1 MWFVVC
7 VPFGVI
13 LFIVGLFFYLMG
25 WLMMPWFM
33 IILHVLVIWG
43 CVAFFRHVTRDDK
56 WWKKQLEV
64 IAKHATTIL
73 CGNDLV
79 NRCRLN
85 RTMEKHMSTLNMNAL
100 DVVLKTLFQITGWR
114 TSQSVLHLQHT
125 KHGRW

>member
-33 IILHVLVIWG
+33 IILHALIIWG

-56 WWKKQLEV
+56 
-64 IAKHATTIL
+64 
-73 CGNDLV
+73 
-79 NRCRLN
+79 
-85 RTMEKHMSTLNMNAL
+85 
-100 DVVLKTLFQITGWR
+100 
-114 TSQSVLHLQHT
+114 
-125 KHGRW
+125 